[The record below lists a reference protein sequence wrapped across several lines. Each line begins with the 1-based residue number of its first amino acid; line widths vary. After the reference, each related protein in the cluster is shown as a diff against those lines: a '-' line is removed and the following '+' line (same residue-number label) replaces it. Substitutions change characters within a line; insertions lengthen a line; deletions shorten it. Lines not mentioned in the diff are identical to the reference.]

1 MCGGGSTAEKYAKF
15 GAGEYGSSDFER
27 YVDSNGDLAA
37 AWNKIESD
45 PTAWDSK
52 YWIDKGATSKAAF
65 GRAHAAEDA
74 ELYAGTYGAGG
85 TKVVPGS
92 AEYDAYFGDSGGT
105 RFDTFLSS
113 PPLGDG
119 GGDGGGASRI
129 GGQWIIDDYLPPV
142 ILPTTGIGPYPA
154 DNMYFPQLTH
164 AYETPQAQDW
174 SQYGLLDPNYQP
186 WSVQGGQQ
194 FVPENIWNY
203 APPQINRQ
211 PVQYA
216 GPPMGGLMEVIMPA
230 EESKST
236 TNPNDDLEN
245 RGGKGLEQYGDL
257 AGLGTWQGDKF
268 ADIHGNVWDGND
280 FDTDTELAAMVS
292 YGNPNATKAFNDWQG
307 WDTKPGQTVG
317 LFGAASGEDDN
328 SSSEFGPA
336 SHMI

>member
-1 MCGGGSTAEKYAKF
+1 MGGGGSTAEKYAKF
-15 GAGEYGSSDFER
+15 GAGKYSSSDFER
-27 YVDSNGDLAA
+27 YVDSKGDLAA

-74 ELYAGTYGAGG
+74 ELYAGTYGSGG

-105 RFDTFLSS
+105 RFDDFAAT
-113 PPLGDG
+113 PPSADSG
-119 GGDGGGASRI
+119 GGGSSVGSSVGS
-129 GGQWIIDDYLPPV
+129 GS
-142 ILPTTGIGPYPA
+142 PTNPSTGIGPYPA

-211 PVQYA
+211 PVQYS
-216 GPPMGGLMEVIMPA
+216 GPPMGGLMEVIMPE

-236 TNPNDDLEN
+236 TTTPPDPDQTDGNPGYAADGSNMPTFTDTVKSLFDLDDFDKWADKIGEIN
-245 RGGKGLEQYGDL
+245 APDSTGQPP
-257 AGLGTWQGDKF
+257 GLGIG
-268 ADIHGNVWDGND
+268 
-280 FDTDTELAAMVS
+280 
-292 YGNPNATKAFNDWQG
+292 
-307 WDTKPGQTVG
+307 
-317 LFGAASGEDDN
+317 
-328 SSSEFGPA
+328 
-336 SHMI
+336 SHPDRPD

>member
-1 MCGGGSTAEKYAKF
+1 MGGGESTAEKYAKF
-15 GAGEYGSSDFER
+15 GAGKYSSSDFER
-27 YVDSNGDLAA
+27 YVDSSGDLAA

-74 ELYAGTYGAGG
+74 ELYAGTYGSGG

-92 AEYDAYFGDSGGT
+92 AEYDAYFGDRGGT
-105 RFDTFLSS
+105 RFDTFTAT
-113 PPLGDG
+113 PPSADSGEISG
-119 GGDGGGASRI
+119 GLLTNPG
-129 GGQWIIDDYLPPV
+129 
-142 ILPTTGIGPYPA
+142 TGIGPYPA

-211 PVQYA
+211 PVQYMHPMF
-216 GPPMGGLMEVIMPA
+216 GPMEVIMPE

-236 TNPNDDLEN
+236 TNPNDDPDGQTDGQPGYTHDNLPTFTDTMKSLFDLDDFDKWAEN
-245 RGGKGLEQYGDL
+245 MGKINAGSADMGSSGL
-257 AGLGTWQGDKF
+257 AGMAAAEAQEADEASKDF
-268 ADIHGNVWDGND
+268 A
-280 FDTDTELAAMVS
+280 
-292 YGNPNATKAFNDWQG
+292 
-307 WDTKPGQTVG
+307 
-317 LFGAASGEDDN
+317 
-328 SSSEFGPA
+328 
-336 SHMI
+336 

>member
-1 MCGGGSTAEKYAKF
+1 MCRGGGKAWLKDQEDIYHHAKGLGIIDVPHPWGDDRKQGTEDDLTKSQWSNFTDRLNAAKAKATADGTQHFVLGSTDEQNQR
-15 GAGEYGSSDFER
+15 SSDWYQTPE
-27 YVDSNGDLAA
+27 GAA
-37 AWNKIESD
+37 
-45 PTAWDSK
+45 
-52 YWIDKGATSKAAF
+52 YAASIGKPVGF
-65 GRAHAAEDA
+65 GIR
-74 ELYAGTYGAGG
+74 GG
-85 TKVVPGS
+85 G
-92 AEYDAYFGDSGGT
+92 GDSGGESGSGLLT
-105 RFDTFLSS
+105 N
-113 PPLGDG
+113 PG
-119 GGDGGGASRI
+119 
-129 GGQWIIDDYLPPV
+129 
-142 ILPTTGIGPYPA
+142 TGIGPYPLY
-154 DNMYFPQLTH
+154 NMYFPQLTH
-164 AYETPQAQDW
+164 AYEAPQAQDW